1 MAGSTTRVC
10 DAASPLSASAAIL
23 CLHGAA
29 AERQRLPREQTSV
42 QNDGDDPSLAGPVLT
57 DADAVAAVGLAGAV
71 DAQAEPEAA
80 DPRGLS
86 PATQAF
92 IAAAV
97 RAAEALGQTAE
108 EALAPA
114 PIPAG
119 QGQPPRRNDL
129 VVLAEKADE
138 WAERARCTLRLMWAA
153 CPDHRDAVVHLQ
165 ADELDG
171 CLMAVAQDLG
181 QAMKATAVLCTEA
194 PQAWRDV
201 AEQAHG
207 ELLAARAIA
216 ATTATI
222 AGSCRRGFEVRIC
235 GGELQNALSALID
248 RIEGAST
255 LLQQMQQALLTE
267 REVPTC
273 L

>member
-23 CLHGAA
+23 CLRGAA
-29 AERQRLPREQTSV
+29 AARQRLPREHTSFHG
-42 QNDGDDPSLAGPVLT
+42 DGGDHPLAGPELT
-57 DADAVAAVGLAGAV
+57 DAEAVVAGGQAGTGA
-71 DAQAEPEAA
+71 AQAAPEVA
-80 DPRGLS
+80 DQPVLS
-86 PATQAF
+86 PATQTF

-97 RAAEALGQTAE
+97 RAAEAQGQLPE

-114 PIPAG
+114 PVPAG
-119 QGQPPRRNDL
+119 RGQPPRRNDL

-165 ADELDG
+165 ADELEIA
-171 CLMAVAQDLG
+171 LTAVAQDLG
-181 QAMKATAVLCTEA
+181 QAVKATAVLCIEA
-194 PQAWRDV
+194 PQVWRDV

-207 ELLAARAIA
+207 ELLAARALA
-216 ATTATI
+216 VTTTAI

-235 GGELQNALSALID
+235 GGELQNALSGLID
-248 RIEGAST
+248 RIEGAGT
-255 LLQQMQQALLTE
+255 LLQQMQQALPTE
-267 REVPTC
+267 QEVPTC